1 MNIVELQKWF
11 GRQENWLKYGA
22 QLLIAKTDVNDDEL
36 NKIVEICIG
45 NKKIDNVK
53 FDVSQLLHEQNSL
66 NIHLS
71 SLEKINGVNAL
82 SFDNILNF
90 GEKNLC
96 IIYGSNGSG
105 KSSYVRLLKN
115 ICNSRLKTPI
125 LGNIYNKE
133 KIEPSAVI
141 NYTVNNTP
149 NVENWKNES
158 NNSDLSMVDIYDSNF
173 NNEFLQTSSKITYEP
188 FLLSFFSRLINLS
201 NRVIDRINSLENN
214 LVSKLPQ
221 IPQNLQTTKLFEWYK
236 NLSKTNEAEI
246 DEKISFSKT
255 DEDIL
260 SQLKLRIVQ
269 ESPEKKACEI
279 RKTIKKLDELKS
291 KIDTFMQS
299 FSTKTSSKLQT
310 LKNECIEKENVSKK
324 FADTLKDDCKLEGL
338 GETVWKDLWNAARAY
353 SEQFAYKGQKFPYM
367 GKDSRCVLCHQELS
381 SEAIKRFQSFDS
393 YIKGELEKNFQ
404 EAQSSLNSFKKSLPI
419 IETEEQWN
427 NLCQLAKIEDK
438 AIYAKLLDLLNKYTQ
453 KREKLL
459 NDDIISEDEDTS
471 EIYEYMKTLREIS

>member
-11 GRQENWLKYGA
+11 DRQENWLKYGA

-53 FDVSQLLHEQNSL
+53 FDVSQLLPEQNSL

-115 ICNSRLKTPI
+115 ICNSRLKTLI

-149 NVENWKNES
+149 NVENWKNGI

-173 NNEFLQTSSKITYEP
+173 NDEFLQTSSQITYEP

-221 IPQNLQTTKLFEWYK
+221 IP
-236 NLSKTNEAEI
+236 
-246 DEKISFSKT
+246 
-255 DEDIL
+255 
-260 SQLKLRIVQ
+260 
-269 ESPEKKACEI
+269 
-279 RKTIKKLDELKS
+279 
-291 KIDTFMQS
+291 
-299 FSTKTSSKLQT
+299 
-310 LKNECIEKENVSKK
+310 
-324 FADTLKDDCKLEGL
+324 
-338 GETVWKDLWNAARAY
+338 
-353 SEQFAYKGQKFPYM
+353 
-367 GKDSRCVLCHQELS
+367 
-381 SEAIKRFQSFDS
+381 
-393 YIKGELEKNFQ
+393 
-404 EAQSSLNSFKKSLPI
+404 
-419 IETEEQWN
+419 
-427 NLCQLAKIEDK
+427 
-438 AIYAKLLDLLNKYTQ
+438 
-453 KREKLL
+453 
-459 NDDIISEDEDTS
+459 
-471 EIYEYMKTLREIS
+471 